1 MHRTKLI
8 LQLSIISL
16 LLILI
21 ISFSYAFF
29 ITHITGND
37 TANEIKATSSTLKVN
52 FEDKNEISLENAEPG
67 SSSTKTFVVK
77 NTGSDTAYY
86 KILWKDFNNTVTND
100 EITIKL
106 SCTSNNGI
114 CSGVT
119 EEAAYD
125 RIIKDNIE
133 ITVDEIQT
141 YSLTLTFIDNH
152 QNQDD
157 NKNKEF
163 SGKIVLE
170 GSTPR
175 WDKNCEN
182 NNSLRCKIITE
193 NIPISDKN
201 INFGKISSLSNG
213 QGLYI
218 DEKIGDAENYYFR
231 GGTFCAYTGYESE
244 NIDGTKCTAAG
255 GTWSNYKCSLDLSKE
270 TCESKN
276 FIWHELKNNVKFGNY
291 YWKIIRIDDNGDVRL
306 IYNGTSTTSLVAS
319 TTIGGAKYNQYA
331 GDSAYAGY
339 MQPTAPSEYISSISE
354 NRNWW
359 KTSNSTEI
367 KMSKTY
373 TYDKVTGKY
382 TLTNVINGS
391 YTDEYLGY
399 YSCANG
405 TSTTCDY
412 LVQIVITT
420 IENGT
425 NKIANAKIVSNY
437 FTKTKKQVLSNEIDS
452 PVKSKNESWF
462 ETNLTS
468 LSNKIS
474 SNAGYCNDRTSN
486 DDNGGVGNTKT
497 HFSAYKRIVND
508 KKPSFK
514 CNNESKDLFTTS
526 TSTYGN
532 NKLSQ
537 PIGLITGD
545 EVAYAGNV
553 LYQYNHTNYLKNG
566 YSYWTMTP
574 SYYSGGLVLL
584 NNLFD
589 MGNFSDN
596 FTFNAY
602 GVRPVISLNSKAI
615 VKSGDGS
622 LTTPYIVE

>member
-1 MHRTKLI
+1 MYKNKLI
-8 LQLSIISL
+8 IQLSIISL

-29 ITHITGND
+29 LPYITGND

-86 KILWKDFNNTVTND
+86 KILWKDFNNTVIND

-106 SCTSNNGI
+106 SCVSNKGTCN
-114 CSGVT
+114 GVT

-125 RIIKDNIE
+125 RTIKDNIE
-133 ITVDEIQT
+133 IAVDEIQT

-193 NIPISDKN
+193 NNPTSDKN

-218 DEKIGDAENYYFR
+218 DEQIGDAENYYFR
-231 GGTFCAYTGYESE
+231 GGTFCAYTGYGSE
-244 NIDGTKCTAAG
+244 DTNGTKCTAAG

-306 IYNGTSTTSLVAS
+306 IYNGTSTTSLGAS
-319 TTIGGAKYNQYA
+319 TTIGGAQYNQYA

-359 KTSNSTEI
+359 KASNSTEI

-391 YTDEYLGY
+391 YTNEYLGY

-462 ETNLTS
+462 ETNLSS
-468 LSNKIS
+468 LTNKIS

-526 TSTYGN
+526 TNTYGN

-566 YSYWTMTP
+566 YNYWTMTP

-584 NNLFD
+584 NNLYD
-589 MGNFSDN
+589 RGNFSDN

-622 LTTPYIVE
+622 LTTPFIVE

>member
-1 MHRTKLI
+1 MHKNKLI

-21 ISFSYAFF
+21 IGFSYAFF
-29 ITHITGND
+29 LAYIMGND
-37 TANEIKATSSTLKVN
+37 AANEIKTISSTLKVN
-52 FEDKNEISLENAEPG
+52 FEDGNEISLENAKPG

-77 NTGSDTAYY
+77 NTGNDTAYY
-86 KILWKDFNNTVTND
+86 KILWKDFNSTITND
-100 EITIKL
+100 EVTIKL
-106 SCTSNNGI
+106 SCVSNKGT

-119 EEAAYD
+119 EEAVYD
-125 RIIKDNIE
+125 RTIKDNIE
-133 ITVDEIQT
+133 IAVDEIQT

-157 NKNKEF
+157 NKNKTF
-163 SGKIVLE
+163 SGKIVLD

-231 GGTFCAYTGYESE
+231 GGTFCTYTGYESE
-244 NIDGTKCTAAG
+244 DTNGTKCIAAG

-306 IYNGTSTTSLVAS
+306 IYNGTSTTSLGAS
-319 TTIGGAKYNQYA
+319 TTIGGAQYNQYA
-331 GDSAYAGY
+331 GDAAYAGY
-339 MQPTAPSEYISSISE
+339 MQPTAPSEYISSTSE

-359 KTSNSTEI
+359 KTSNSTKI

-391 YTDEYLGY
+391 YTNEYLGY

-420 IENGT
+420 VENGT

-462 ETNLTS
+462 KTNLSS
-468 LSNKIS
+468 LTNKIS

-486 DDNGGVGNTKT
+486 DDNGGVGNTIT

-526 TSTYGN
+526 TNTYGN

-566 YSYWTMTP
+566 YNYWTMTP

-584 NNLFD
+584 NNLYD
-589 MGNFSDN
+589 RGNFSDN

-622 LTTPYIVE
+622 LTTPFIVE